1 MTTSIRELT
10 AASLSVSHD
19 TGHGGAYSNYRIDRG
34 REGYA
39 VSVTISRRYPAPGE
53 RSFQPSTMTEVLH
66 KDGREAADFLSRL
79 ALVYKVFE
87 LEGRACPTV
96 FLHPT
101 FYSFGFK
108 DSEGSSHVFE
118 YSIEAGR
125 HHDDTYRGL
134 VEEFEQFFEARR
146 IARSLYE
153 GEIKRPEPLGRRGQL
168 RRKFWYLASLFFN
181 RQV

>member
-1 MTTSIRELT
+1 
-10 AASLSVSHD
+10 
-19 TGHGGAYSNYRIDRG
+19 
-34 REGYA
+34 
-39 VSVTISRRYPAPGE
+39 
-53 RSFQPSTMTEVLH
+53 MTEVLH
-66 KDGREAADFLSRL
+66 KDGREVADFLSRL

-101 FYSFGFK
+101 FYSFGFT
-108 DSEGSSHVFE
+108 DSEGVSHAFE

-146 IARSLYE
+146 ITRSILE
-153 GEIKRPEPLGRRGQL
+153 GEIRPPEPPEPPGRRGRL
-168 RRKFWYLASLFFN
+168 RRKFWYWASLFFN
-181 RQV
+181 R